1 MGGSTIEGWLTKRG
15 SGYPHKWQRRFFV
28 FLASNL
34 TLYYFSADGSDG
46 GSYAA
51 KGEVV
56 IQLVRPTDGEALGL
70 TFEVSSANRS
80 GGLEL
85 NRDSIAATQARHMLA
100 RAPNASEHTR
110 WLKVCRCLCWAV
122 AVWALRVGDAVG
134 ACAVLLL

>member
-1 MGGSTIEGWLTKRG
+1 MPPDMGGSTIEGWLTKRG

-70 TFEVSSANRS
+70 TFEVSFANRS
-80 GGLEL
+80 GGRQLSA
-85 NRDSIAATQARHMLA
+85 NKSAKTSANTHH
-100 RAPNASEHTR
+100 S
-110 WLKVCRCLCWAV
+110 
-122 AVWALRVGDAVG
+122 
-134 ACAVLLL
+134 